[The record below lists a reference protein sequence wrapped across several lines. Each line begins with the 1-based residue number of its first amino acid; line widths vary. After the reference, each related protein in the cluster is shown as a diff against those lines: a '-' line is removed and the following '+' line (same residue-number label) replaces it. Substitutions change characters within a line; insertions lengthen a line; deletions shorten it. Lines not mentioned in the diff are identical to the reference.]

1 MRAQQQQQPPQE
13 VLSYYVH
20 GNPFVHQDNTHNRG
34 RDTSANGNSQSAI
47 QQQYMLAGA
56 RSAVATRLQVGQ
68 SLAQL
73 CRFAAPTSALD
84 HFADHVFRSFS
95 VHLT

>member
-1 MRAQQQQQPPQE
+1 MLGVSGPRHMRAQQQQPPQE

-47 QQQYMLAGA
+47 QQQYTLAGA

-68 SLAQL
+68 SLAQQVCAMSL
-73 CRFAAPTSALD
+73 CGTY
-84 HFADHVFRSFS
+84 FS
-95 VHLT
+95 IGPLC